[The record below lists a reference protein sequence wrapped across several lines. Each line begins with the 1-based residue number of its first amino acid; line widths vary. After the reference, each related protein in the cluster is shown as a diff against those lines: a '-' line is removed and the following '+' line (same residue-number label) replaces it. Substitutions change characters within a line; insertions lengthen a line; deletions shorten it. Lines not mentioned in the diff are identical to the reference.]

1 MTNLCIN
8 IYIFIN
14 NFIILKKGD
23 YILNNKNFLF
33 VICVILISVLLFS
46 INIFISHNGDTVYI
60 YYDSQ
65 LFETAPLNENREI
78 NVNDTNVVVIENG
91 SVYMKSATC
100 PDKLCINQGKISDS
114 SRNIVCLPNK
124 VVVKVDKASDI
135 DAVSQ

>member
-1 MTNLCIN
+1 M
-8 IYIFIN
+8 
-14 NFIILKKGD
+14 
-23 YILNNKNFLF
+23 NNKNFLF
-33 VICVILISVLLFS
+33 VIGIILISALLFS
-46 INIFISHNGDTVYI
+46 VNFFISHNGDTVYI